1 MSLRQ
6 IENLNEK
13 FDVNLDGSNG
23 AELIVKDYKIEKLI
37 KANIDLAIKEAMEKL
52 NERKSFFSEDEL
64 LAETKAQLKERVRL
78 DENLNNVLILNK
90 TDNGDIK
97 ERISEFLIK
106 GEIVKSDEKLT
117 SKEFYGFEQT
127 ILDYKRQPTDFTQ
140 FLLNSFGKGG
150 IGSAIKKWEDKPEN
164 YALSGDQRRAL
175 EAMLTNEDS
184 YLIVQGHAGTGKTS
198 VMKAYKDILT
208 EAFGNNGNNGYVP
221 VKGLAMTGKAATELE
236 DDSGIESYTVKS
248 FLGSHSGV
256 LKAGNTI
263 IIDEAGLLPTKKL
276 AEVVKIAKEKNCKIV
291 LCGDVKQH
299 GSIEAGGMFK
309 ELQERCKTVELTT
322 IRRQKDELLLDAVK
336 SMADK
341 NVSEAF
347 EKLKK
352 EGNIYTISDADKL
365 KANVVSD
372 YTDKLKSAL
381 ADNFAKDIKAGAVLK
396 MVDISRKDKNKIFR
410 DGLKK
415 SVILTSNDADKDAL
429 NNLVREKLKKEG
441 ILKTDKNTCRVD
453 CLQPVDMMDFDKKRA
468 KNYKEGDIIKSS
480 AGEKDDKSY
489 KVISTNEKDN
499 FIYAENI
506 ATRKIEKINPGVNL
520 DVFKERN
527 KDFCVNDKITFL
539 KDYDNAVKGKDG
551 SRFEIKEGQTAII
564 KDVSEDNA
572 GSGYI
577 IKAKINGED
586 VYFNTKNYNA
596 IDYSYA
602 MTSMQSQC
610 ISADNVFVYNNGE
623 TNYNEMYVD
632 MTRAKKNLKIYTAD
646 EEKMINDAKKEQAQ
660 EAFSSKSKPDIFKI
674 KPDVPAGKLKTWQDF
689 VNDEKGN
696 KANAD
701 LAYTSYLL
709 NKDAS
714 KNSIYRK
721 LVSESDVKERHD
733 NPDKYITGVI
743 EEAKKSGNAQH
754 YKKSVTL

>member
-37 KANIDLAIKEAMEKL
+37 KANIDLAIKDAMEKL

-97 ERISEFLIK
+97 ERINEFLIK
-106 GEIVKSDEKLT
+106 GEIVKNDEKLT

-140 FLLNSFGKGG
+140 FLLNSFGEGG

-208 EAFGNNGNNGYVP
+208 EAFGNNGYVP
-221 VKGLAMTGKAATELE
+221 VKGLAMTGKASTELE

-248 FLGSHSGV
+248 FLGGHSSV

-299 GSIEAGGMFK
+299 WSIEAGGMFK

-480 AGEKDDKSY
+480 AGEKDEKSY
-489 KVISTNEKDN
+489 KVISTNEKYN

-610 ISADNVFVYNNGE
+610 ISADSVFVYNNGE

-646 EEKMINDAKKEQAQ
+646 ENKMINDAKKEQTQ
-660 EAFSSKSKPDIFKI
+660 EVFLTKSKPDIFKI

-743 EEAKKSGNAQH
+743 EEAKKNVNAQH

>member
-13 FDVNLDGSNG
+13 FDVNFDGFNG

-37 KANIDLAIKEAMEKL
+37 KANIDMAIKDAMEKL

-551 SRFEIKEGQTAII
+551 SRFEIKEGHTAII

-586 VYFNTKNYNA
+586 AYFNTKNYNA

-743 EEAKKSGNAQH
+743 EEAKKNVNAQH

>member
-13 FDVNLDGSNG
+13 FDVNFDGFNG

-37 KANIDLAIKEAMEKL
+37 KANIDMAIKDAMEKL

-480 AGEKDDKSY
+480 AGEKDEKSY
-489 KVISTNEKDN
+489 KVISTNEKYN